1 MSEFADFCRRAV
13 EFSADHGA
21 APAQLDMAPASFEA
35 IWSEFLG
42 RLAVLPSLS
51 ENGFAAHMAAPP
63 HPAALLGYFA
73 AMMFNPNNHDARYGA
88 ATLAMEQEVVAQL
101 AAMLGLPEA
110 SGHLT
115 SGGSV
120 ANLDGL
126 WSARSGRNGRNG
138 HMGSVAMSQDA
149 HYAHRR
155 NCRLMGVEVVGIPCD
170 LRGGMDLEFLEA
182 TLKRGS
188 VDTVIASAG
197 TPGFGAVDAL
207 DELVQL
213 RRRYGFSL
221 HVDASYGGFFSLLRD
236 SSEIDLPHRAL
247 AALRECDSIAL
258 DPHKHGYQPYGCG
271 CVLYARGEGGDPQRS
286 PYCDVAPRS
295 GIEGSRPGAAAAA
308 LWLTLRCLP
317 LSATA
322 GFGPILRDCR
332 LAAQG
337 FADQLA
343 ASGRW
348 RVPVP
353 PQLGVV
359 AFHPK
364 DNSDCTRLRDA
375 ASAAGVELSLLRIP
389 AKRLGLASAGEAEIL
404 RAVFMKPGQVALT
417 GKFIEILDRLV

>member
-1 MSEFADFCRRAV
+1 MSEFADYARRAV
-13 EFSADHGA
+13 EFAVDHGA
-21 APAQLDMAPASFEA
+21 GPAPFAVPPESFDA
-35 IWSEFLG
+35 IWKEFLE

-51 ENGFAAHMAAPP
+51 ANGFAAHMAAPP

-73 AMMFNPNNHDARYGA
+73 TMLFNPNNHDARYGA
-88 ATLAMEQEVVAQL
+88 ATLAMEREVVARF
-101 AAMLGLPEA
+101 ADMLGLSGGA
-110 SGHLT
+110 FGHLT

-126 WSARSGRNGRNG
+126 WSARRGRTGG
-138 HMGSVAMSQDA
+138 VAVSQDA
-149 HYAHRR
+149 HYVHRR
-155 NCRLMGVEVVGIPCD
+155 NCRLMGIEAIEMPCD
-170 LRGGMDLEFLEA
+170 ARGGMDLECLEGA
-182 TLKRGS
+182 LKRGV

-213 RRRYGFSL
+213 RRRHGFAL
-221 HVDASYGGFFSLLRD
+221 HVDASYGGFFALLRD
-236 SSEIDLPHRAL
+236 TPDVDLPHRAL
-247 AALRECDSIAL
+247 AALRDCDSIAL

-271 CVLYARGEGGDPQRS
+271 CVLYAEERSGDPQRS
-286 PYCDVAPRS
+286 PYCDVTPYS

-317 LSATA
+317 LSAMA

-337 FADQLA
+337 FAERLA

-348 RVPVP
+348 SVPVP

-359 AFHPK
+359 AFHPRG
-364 DNSDCTRLRDA
+364 NGDCRRLRDA
-375 ASAAGVELSLLRIP
+375 ASAAGLELSLLRIP
-389 AKRLGLASAGEAEIL
+389 ANRLGLASGGEAEIL
-404 RAVFMKPGQVALT
+404 RAVFMKAGQAALIGEFVET
-417 GKFIEILDRLV
+417 LDSLV